1 MHGLMQDR
9 PLTLTTL
16 MDGIEGRFSEKLVT
30 TLHPGDETTSNYG
43 HIALRIRRLADA
55 LDTLDV
61 PRAARVASFGWNT
74 QRHLELYLAVPSS
87 GRVLHTINHRLF
99 GDDIVYI
106 VNDAADDVIVVD
118 RSILSI
124 IWPLIDRFETVR
136 HVVVIDDGS
145 TDSIPDDPR
154 IRDYEEL
161 LAASRP
167 VSRFDVLDERTAA
180 VLCYTSGTTG
190 RPKGVLYDHR
200 SLILHTM
207 SLLLAD
213 TFGIGEND
221 TLMPIVPMFHANAWG
236 LPYAAM
242 MSGANLVMPGPL
254 MQPETLV
261 RTMERF
267 RVTFSAAVTT
277 VWQSMLPY
285 LADHDLS
292 CLRKVVS
299 GGGALPVSLSTA
311 FRDRVGIPISS
322 SWGMTEASPL
332 VCSARIPS
340 TATALDDDG
349 RTALLARPGPA
360 TPLVT
365 LRLIREDGSRAPHD
379 GSSPG
384 ELQIAGP
391 TIAGGYYGRT
401 DGSAA
406 FTADGWLKTGDI
418 ATIDQRGFVTIVDR
432 VKDLVKSGGE
442 WISSVE
448 LANAIAS
455 HPDVQ
460 DAAVVAIP
468 HDKWGERPVAYVVA
482 APKADLTADDL
493 RNYLRTV
500 VAKWWVPDEVV
511 FVDQLPKTAVGKI
524 DKAAMRAQVQA
535 TRAGQID
542 R

>member
-9 PLTLTTL
+9 PLTLVCL
-16 MDGIEGRFSEKLVT
+16 MDAIEGRFSDKMVT
-30 TLHPGDETTSNYG
+30 TLQVGYEMSSTYG
-43 HIALRIRRLADA
+43 QIANRIRVLAGALDA
-55 LDTLDV
+55 LGV
-61 PRAARVASFGWNT
+61 PPEANVASFGWNT
-74 QRHLELYLAVPSS
+74 QRHLELYLAVPGS
-87 GRVLHTINHRLF
+87 GRVLHTVNHRLF

-106 VNDAADDVIVVD
+106 VNDAADDVVFVD
-118 RSILSI
+118 RSILDTV
-124 IWPLIDRFETVR
+124 WPLLDRFETVR

-145 TDSIPDDPR
+145 PATIPDDPR
-154 IRDYEEL
+154 VHDYEQL

-167 VSRFDVLDERTAA
+167 VERFAVPDERTAA

-207 SLLLAD
+207 TLLMVD
-213 TFGIGEND
+213 TFGIGEQD

-254 MQPETLV
+254 MQPMELV
-261 RTMERF
+261 TGLERF

-285 LADHDLS
+285 LAGRDLS
-292 CLRKVVS
+292 HLRKVVS

-311 FRDRVGIPISS
+311 FRDHAGIPISS

-340 TATALDDDG
+340 TEAMLDDHD
-349 RTALLARPGPA
+349 RIALLALPGPA
-360 TPLVT
+360 APLVS
-365 LRLIREDGSRAPHD
+365 LRLIREDGSTAPHD
-379 GSSPG
+379 GASPG

-391 TIAGGYYGRT
+391 TIAGGYYGST

-406 FTADGWLKTGDI
+406 FTADGWLRTGDI
-418 ATIDQRGFVTIVDR
+418 ATIDRRGFVKIVDR

-448 LANAIAS
+448 LAGAIAS

-460 DAAVVAIP
+460 DAAVVAVP
-468 HDKWGERPVAYVVA
+468 HDKWGERPVAFVVTAGGSDLTIDGLRTYLRAVVA
-482 APKADLTADDL
+482 
-493 RNYLRTV
+493 R
-500 VAKWWVPDEVV
+500 WWIPDVMV
-511 FVDQLPKTAVGKI
+511 FVDELPKTPVGKI
-524 DKAAMRAQVQA
+524 DKAALRSRV
-535 TRAGQID
+535 RPI
-542 R
+542 